1 MAVDSAIEVVFY
13 APLRETL
20 EKIVAQEN
28 CEIVQ
33 VDGDAET
40 LRATIKRKAPAAEV
54 LKVPPVADYP
64 TEAGCFLRGNDYSPV
79 GVVVLLQNTPY
90 ATLPP
95 KIENVPPEIQNLVKV
110 AVETGAALS
119 GTLQTENI
127 GIEKIVCNVVGNPN
141 IRYLV
146 LCGEEVP
153 GHQAGSAVKALL
165 ANGINEKRTIIG
177 SQAMTPYLFNISLE
191 AVERFRKQVTLV
203 DLVGEMDPQVV
214 VKAVWSCYQ
223 EGPTAFKGHMLHDP
237 GAYCKT
243 GIATRLT
250 GRVAHPEAVEEWELD
265 EVIRKIEAKEGEV
278 HVKEVPEKLGV
289 ERREEVKEAIQ
300 PRLLSF
306 LRKRLIRMSEE
317 LADMARLLPEEAEA
331 ALAPITEV
339 KKREEVKVMVEES
352 PTVLFFKNQVRGFHS
367 VLAGLEACDQ
377 DICHGGKTLP
387 IAVGRTIKRLEKIK
401 ADFQEATL
409 SVEDRNS
416 LMVRIQSYLQ
426 RAEAL
431 TQEEGP

>member
-1 MAVDSAIEVVFY
+1 MFY
-13 APLRETL
+13 ALLRETM
-20 EKIVAQEN
+20 EKIVAEEN

-33 VDGDAET
+33 LDGDAET
-40 LRATIKRKAPAAEV
+40 LRATIKRKVPAAEM
-54 LKVPPVADYP
+54 LKVEPVPDYP
-64 TEAGCFLRGNDYSPV
+64 TEAGCFLRGNHYSPV
-79 GVVVLLQNTPY
+79 AVVVLLNAPY
-90 ATLPP
+90 GTLPP
-95 KIENVPPEIQNLVKV
+95 NMQSIPAEIEKLVMV
-110 AVETGAALS
+110 AIETGAALS

-146 LCGEEVP
+146 LCGEEVA

-177 SQAMTPYLFNISLE
+177 SQAVTPYLFNISLE
-191 AVERFRKQVTLV
+191 AVERFRKQVTLL

-223 EGPTAFKGHMLHDP
+223 EEPTAFKEHMLHDS
-237 GAYCKT
+237 GAYCET

-250 GRVAHPEAVEEWELD
+250 GRVQHPEAVEEWELD
-265 EVIRKIEAKEGEV
+265 DVIRKIEAEEGEV
-278 HVKEVPEKLGV
+278 PLTGVAEKLGV
-289 ERREEVKEAIQ
+289 ERREEVKEAIE

-317 LADMARLLPEEAEA
+317 LADIASLLPEEAEA
-331 ALAPITEV
+331 ALAPIPEV
-339 KKREEVKVMVEES
+339 EEREEVKVAVEES
-352 PTVLFFKNQVRGFHS
+352 PTVLFFKNQMRGFHS

-377 DICHGGKTLP
+377 DICHGGRTFPL
-387 IAVGRTIKRLEKIK
+387 AVGRTIKRLEKIK
-401 ADFQEATL
+401 ADLQEATL

-416 LMVRIQSYLQ
+416 LMVRFESYLQ

-431 TQEEGP
+431 PQEEGP